1 MFYAFQEVYGLFTYG
16 SEPGL
21 IILESNSL
29 EVLRKIRCT
38 ASPGFPAPGKQ
49 PQRNSFLHPQG
60 QEGTLLQHPRCERG

>member
-29 EVLRKIRCT
+29 EVLRKIRGT
-38 ASPGFPAPGKQ
+38 ASPAFPNPGKQ

-60 QEGTLLQHPRCERG
+60 HKGTFIAAS